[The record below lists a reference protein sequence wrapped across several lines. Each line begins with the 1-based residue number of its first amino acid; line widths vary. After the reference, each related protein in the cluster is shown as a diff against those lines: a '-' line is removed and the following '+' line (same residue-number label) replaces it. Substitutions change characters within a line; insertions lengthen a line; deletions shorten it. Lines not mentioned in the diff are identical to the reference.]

1 MAQLIEQLEV
11 FGPKLI
17 VWMQGF
23 FEGVWRLLRTGKLA
37 DFFDNWL
44 FYAFVLALV
53 GFLLDQ
59 VLYFWRHGEST
70 LPVKIWQFIA
80 QRVRKACGA
89 RQAAYEQGEDARNKE
104 DLPDEEEPLYEEDLL
119 YEEEPQTQRR
129 EAEAAFWSA
138 TRTLLRPE
146 QEDDQMDDDAHAT
159 EPMYEDVYDEAADFN
174 EEAPQYD
181 LWEEPYT
188 EEVYDEGV
196 TLYEQPDALREAAA
210 QEEWADDLTQQAEDP
225 SWAQPEQLAREGEDL
240 DLPVHTVRADEAE
253 VWMKEES
260 TDV

>member
-1 MAQLIEQLEV
+1 MAQLMEQLEV

-17 VWMQGF
+17 AWMQGF

-44 FYAFVLALV
+44 FYAFVLALG

-80 QRVRKACGA
+80 EKVRKVSGA
-89 RQAAYEQGEDARNKE
+89 RQAAYEQGEE
-104 DLPDEEEPLYEEDLL
+104 SLYEED
-119 YEEEPQTQRR
+119 EPQTQRR

-138 TRTLLRPE
+138 ARTILRPR
-146 QEDDQMDDDAHAT
+146 QEENQMDEEPDDA
-159 EPMYEDVYDEAADFN
+159 EPLY
-174 EEAPQYD
+174 
-181 LWEEPYT
+181 
-188 EEVYDEGV
+188 EEVYDEDADPYDEAQEYGAWDEEADYEEPYAY
-196 TLYEQPDALREAAA
+196 TDDIYDDDARYEQTDELWETAV
-210 QEEWADDLTQQAEDP
+210 QEEWDDAQDRWADDLTQQAEEQP
-225 SWAQPEQLAREGEDL
+225 WAQPEQLAWDGADL
-240 DLPVHTVRADEAE
+240 AEPAHTVRAGGAE
-253 VWMKEES
+253 VLTKEES